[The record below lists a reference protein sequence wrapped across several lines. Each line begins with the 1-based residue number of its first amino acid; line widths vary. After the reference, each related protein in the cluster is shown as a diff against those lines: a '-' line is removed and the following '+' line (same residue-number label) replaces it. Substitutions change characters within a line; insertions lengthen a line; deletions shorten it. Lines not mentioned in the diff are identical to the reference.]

1 MGGGKVHQEPI
12 VLVVD
17 FHHARGPEVEFWF
30 CDDGVDP
37 VKKNDWAL
45 LPFMALSDGAH
56 ASTEDFSYFTLQC
69 KETESSPATSL
80 FGISCTTQLDS
91 DKLINRPAE
100 VTRSTVQK
108 AVVAIINEPR
118 HLGQLREKLSI
129 VTSAWFAQ
137 RDFTDTDILQKFWEG
152 LKISLK
158 NEDLHKDEHFGLSL
172 REMIHEFKH
181 QTLVL
186 FKCLL
191 LQPKMLFF
199 GSRCE
204 RLCMIQFSLISLIPG
219 LIHNLQDC
227 ADPAYDSYAQTV
239 EKPSSLKTS
248 ERSSLLAYMG
258 LPLQI
263 FGKGSMFGPYT
274 PLQQLDLLADYGT
287 KSYLVGSTNSLLL
300 QQKDRYSDILIN
312 LDEDT
317 VNISSPSLRAA
328 LALSAADRRWIDFL
342 TQTINDTWDEAHPA
356 QPKTHGYMGSEEFIR
371 LQFEEYLLAL
381 ISCVKYHDEINSGG
395 AIKQPA
401 NDIEGDPALDFNL
414 DFIEHWRHTPN
425 FALFDKLTSDALLF
439 SVVEPRHPCAGGLG
453 IEDIQRRLAQQ
464 VADLHLD
471 ERVREGRETL
481 NKHLATGH
489 QKVTTAFNTL
499 WAELEA
505 RREAQRKRN
514 EERAKQAA
522 ALDTSQ
528 SNNHNNN
535 NNNNDNSKQDSG
547 GPASPPPASPTPS
560 TSGWSFAARKA
571 PAVDLTQAQATVSAA
586 GQRASA
592 YFSSWGSWANERRKE
607 WQTKNTSTGASPV
620 SSPTAT
626 GTPRAS
632 MTSTSHERRSIE
644 SSTKDPVMTEM
655 KEMQAKEDVDR
666 PGSSRPQS
674 SDQSTEKD
682 HIDAVLESDPL
693 SSSSHEAGKA
703 PTTSSSG

>member
-1 MGGGKVHQEPI
+1 MGSGKVHQEPI

-37 VKKNDWAL
+37 VKENDWAL

-191 LQPKMLFF
+191 LQPK
-199 GSRCE
+199 
-204 RLCMIQFSLISLIPG
+204 
-219 LIHNLQDC
+219 DC

-381 ISCVKYHDEINSGG
+381 ISCVKYHDEIKSGG

-522 ALDTSQ
+522 AASITAALDTSQ
-528 SNNHNNN
+528 A
-535 NNNNDNSKQDSG
+535 NNNNDSSKQESG
-547 GPASPPPASPTPS
+547 GPGSPPPASPTPS

-592 YFSSWGSWANERRKE
+592 YLSSWGSWANERRKE

-632 MTSTSHERRSIE
+632 MTSTFHERRSME
-644 SSTKDPVMTEM
+644 SSTKGSVMTEM

-682 HIDAVLESDPL
+682 HIDAVLENDPL
-693 SSSSHEAGKA
+693 SSTSREASKSPA
-703 PTTSSSG
+703 TSSSG

>member
-37 VKKNDWAL
+37 VQKNDWAL

-69 KETESSPATSL
+69 KATEDTPATSL

-91 DKLINRPAE
+91 DKLINRPAD

-137 RDFTDTDILQKFWEG
+137 RDFTDTDILQQWGKAV
-152 LKISLK
+152 
-158 NEDLHKDEHFGLSL
+158 
-172 REMIHEFKH
+172 R
-181 QTLVL
+181 LVNICHL
-186 FKCLL
+186 
-191 LQPKMLFF
+191 
-199 GSRCE
+199 
-204 RLCMIQFSLISLIPG
+204 
-219 LIHNLQDC
+219 
-227 ADPAYDSYAQTV
+227 V
-239 EKPSSLKTS
+239 
-248 ERSSLLAYMG
+248 LAYMG

-328 LALSAADRRWIDFL
+328 LSLSAADRRWIDFL
-342 TQTINDTWDEAHPA
+342 TQTINETWDDAHPA
-356 QPKTHGYMGSEEFIR
+356 RPKTHGYLGSEEFIR

-381 ISCVKYHDEINSGG
+381 ISCVKYHDEITVGG
-395 AIKQPA
+395 VTKQPA
-401 NDIEGDPALDFNL
+401 NDIDGDPALDFNL
-414 DFIEHWRHTPN
+414 DFLEHWRQTPN
-425 FALFDKLTSDALLF
+425 FALFDRLTSDALLF

-489 QKVTTAFNTL
+489 QKVTTAFNSL

-505 RREAQRKRN
+505 RREAQRKKI
-514 EERAKQAA
+514 EERARQS
-522 ALDTSQ
+522 ALADADP
-528 SNNHNNN
+528 
-535 NNNNDNSKQDSG
+535 NDKSEP
-547 GPASPPPASPTPS
+547 GPSSPTPS
-560 TSGWSFAARKA
+560 SPRHSTSSNPSGSTSWSSLAARKP
-571 PAVDLTQAQATVSAA
+571 PAVDLSQAQSTVSAA
-586 GQRASA
+586 SQRASA
-592 YFSSWGSWANERRKE
+592 YFSSWGSWASDRRKE
-607 WQTKNTSTGASPV
+607 WQTKNTGSPV
-620 SSPTAT
+620 SSPTT
-626 GTPRAS
+626 TTPRVSMSANDRSLNEHAS
-632 MTSTSHERRSIE
+632 NPPV
-644 SSTKDPVMTEM
+644 TKSANTATE
-655 KEMQAKEDVDR
+655 KPKEDVDL
-666 PGSSRPQS
+666 PPQPENGEVEKTTHS
-674 SDQSTEKD
+674 LQHEPDQPMEKD
-682 HIDAVLESDPL
+682 TTATLAENDPPP
-693 SSSSHEAGKA
+693 SNEASTVPLHAHK
-703 PTTSSSG
+703 